1 MDKKMG
7 VNKKR
12 NKKRPISSDNF
23 LEALRDLGSDVI
35 DSTIHDVVEGTAESA
50 VDQIRGR
57 KPEKASGTLSPNE
70 TIDLGKITSREEET
84 RERLR
89 RQFTQEHAD
98 LRRQEKLLF
107 TRQEQEVKLQI
118 KAIQEELK
126 KLAESTQGLAEEVK
140 VATMQAS
147 VEPGVYHLTFLE
159 RLKQAIQFFRKG
171 IEDSKTWLALANQRA
186 KKRSYYWAQVRKS
199 GTKFMLSSERY
210 MATSAG

>member
-1 MDKKMG
+1 MRI
-7 VNKKR
+7 NKKR

-23 LEALRDLGSDVI
+23 LEALRDLGSGVI
-35 DSTIHDVVEGTAESA
+35 DSAIHDVVEGTAESA

-57 KPEKASGTLSPNE
+57 KSEKASGTLSPNE
-70 TIDLGKITSREEET
+70 TINLGKIAPREEEIK
-84 RERLR
+84 ERLR

-107 TRQEQEVKLQI
+107 TRREQEVKLQI

-126 KLAESTQGLAEEVK
+126 KLAESTEGLAEEVK

-159 RLKQAIQFFRKG
+159 RLKQAIQVFRKG
-171 IEDSKTWLALANQRA
+171 IEDSRTWLALANQRA
-186 KKRSYYWAQVRKS
+186 KKRSYYWSQVRKS